1 MITTESP
8 PQLKNIVYVNYV
20 HALWYNNDSLITK
33 IDHFEGLVISSMARL
48 SKRIQQKITK
58 PVETSTKKGRP
69 GRDFW
74 LIAIICLNLFILAL
88 GWSALDT
95 PSLIMYVLL
104 ALSLISIYVRKHVN
118 IPEKFGPYLDKAG
131 LVTIGAACILFA
143 YICYVKFIS

>member
-1 MITTESP
+1 
-8 PQLKNIVYVNYV
+8 
-20 HALWYNNDSLITK
+20 
-33 IDHFEGLVISSMARL
+33 MARL

-58 PVETSTKKGRP
+58 SVETSTKKDRP

-88 GWSALDT
+88 GWSTLDT
-95 PSLIMYVLL
+95 PSLLMYVLL

-131 LVTIGAACILFA
+131 LITIGAACIIFA
-143 YICYVKFIS
+143 YVCYLKFIA